1 MILAVIDDVR
11 TDLKPLKEALS
22 RIEEISWVENM
33 TLLESFD
40 KLAILSP
47 AKPIV
52 QPDIVL
58 ISFENNIEAY
68 EVTLAIKSDGKYT
81 DTVVISYHNSDDNDI
96 IKAMQETGCLDY
108 VKDFSDKTEI
118 YARLRTAVAL
128 RQEIISRRTREKE
141 IEENNRKLEDISNI
155 DGLTGILSK
164 RYFSFKLE
172 EEISRAIR
180 TKSAISL
187 LRIDITDFRNY
198 NAKYGFLE
206 GDKVLRRISS
216 ALKKSAKRP
225 GDLLARIGGNSF
237 ALFLPSTDLKGAEF
251 IAKTVVKHINNLAI
265 EHETEYGSFL
275 GVHVG
280 GMSVTPEVTDDA
292 SGLLNMISDIT
303 AECTAGIGE
312 EKNFFCIRAE

>member
-1 MILAVIDDVR
+1 MILAVIDDAR
-11 TDLKPLKEALS
+11 TDLKPLKDALS

-47 AKPIV
+47 AKPLI

-58 ISFENNIEAY
+58 ISFENNTEAY
-68 EVTLAIKSDGKYT
+68 EVTLAVKSDGKYT
-81 DTVVISYHNSDDNDI
+81 DTVVITFNNSDNEDI
-96 IKAMQETGCLDY
+96 IKAMLETGCLDY
-108 VKDFSDKTEI
+108 IKDFSDKTEI

-128 RQEIISRRTREKE
+128 RQEVISRRTREKE

-155 DGLTGILSK
+155 DGLTGVLSK
-164 RYFSFKLE
+164 RYFVYKVE

-180 TKSAISL
+180 TKAAISL
-187 LRIDITDFRNY
+187 LRIDITDFRDY
-198 NAKYGFLE
+198 NAQYGFLE

-265 EHETEYGSFL
+265 EHETDDGKFL
-275 GVHVG
+275 TVHVG
-280 GMSVTPEVTDDA
+280 GMSVTPQITDDA
-292 SGLLNMISDIT
+292 AGLLDMISDVT
-303 AECTAGIGE
+303 AECSVGFGAGQS
-312 EKNFFCIRAE
+312 FFCIKN